1 MSKFFN
7 IYENIDAIDPA
18 ELKRAAGLKDPEK
31 VTWPKGK
38 KYKVAL
44 GGKECSVTTYF
55 SGAEGSAYGQ
65 YDAYTALSTMMTRDE
80 VVDRMWKEDPNGGSD
95 AVNYAYAEFLPGLP
109 ELTKEE
115 KEHRQAF
122 TAAIL
127 TLLSDQKTMEVIAEC
142 APRKKNGLFHKGR
155 VFKIGLTGFADKY
168 SNELIEIV
176 GRSKDETKLSVTI
189 TGRNTS
195 PDELEAWNQDFIST
209 YHEGLPISEA
219 FKTVLDSIDNGN
231 EGEDEKSLTIKPSI
245 QGGVGDGSQKIDSS
259 EIDEDKD
266 FLKGVR
272 PKYREKAQAGLDKLA
287 NYLVDP
293 NEIDWDGKY
302 VYLGRMADDADIT
315 VLNKIRE
322 MGAYTVRSNTVTM
335 NYMVEAVDFK
345 SFKNYYSALD
355 EEYYSTSHVGQL
367 INIIKQSN
375 AAGIIEERD
384 FLRWCVN
391 GHEIKYDL
399 SKDEHLK
406 KYENEK
412 MSFKKIDKKM
422 FIKQAIRKTDPYRY
436 KEMKDW
442 NNGEIFYCVVGSDEK
457 AEKVRVFLKDIGKA
471 VMDHYIEGARWPR
484 LILGDPNCEEEKRAY
499 KIALYNKEAGVKV
512 QVWNAEQVLGL
523 IDLYGDAIKA
533 NANQPFYSATLDK
546 IVDQIMES
554 ANTGAAVDSKKA
566 ESDAVGEKESEAETV
581 RKAVKTVKDVDFK
594 DKTFV
599 FYGRG
604 EINGIIFAE
613 YDPNNAIYRMVQE
626 RGGIVKEKVTGKT
639 DYYVILKKDSS
650 VWQTYKTTDAAK
662 QLRKRDTLKV
672 ITLENLMEIMGD

>member
-38 KYKVAL
+38 KYKVTL

-142 APRKKNGLFHKGR
+142 VPRKKNGLFHKGR

-219 FKTVLDSIDNGN
+219 LKAVLENIDDGHED
-231 EGEDEKSLTIKPSI
+231 EGEKVTTIKPTI
-245 QGGVGDGSQKIDSS
+245 QGGLGDGSQEIDTS
-259 EIDEDKD
+259 EIDKDKD
-266 FLKGVR
+266 FLKGVK

-302 VYLGRMADDADIT
+302 VYIDRMADIT
-315 VLNKIRE
+315 ILNKIRE
-322 MGAYTVRSNTVTM
+322 MGAYTLRSNTASM
-335 NYMVEAVDFK
+335 NYMIEGVDVI
-345 SFKNYYSALD
+345 SFKNLYSALD
-355 EEYYSTSHVGQL
+355 EEYYSSSHIGQL
-367 INIIKQSN
+367 IGIIKQSN

-391 GHEIKYDL
+391 GHETKYDL

-406 KYENEK
+406 KYDNEK
-412 MSFKKIDKKM
+412 LSFKKIDKKM
-422 FIKQAIRKTDPYRY
+422 FIKQALKKANPYQQSDI
-436 KEMKDW
+436 KDW
-442 NNGEIFYCVVGSDEK
+442 NNGDILYCIVGSSDK
-457 AEKVRVFLKDIGKA
+457 AEKVRNFFKDIDKA

-484 LILGDPNCEEEKRAY
+484 LILGDPNGEEEKRAY
-499 KIALYNKEAGVKV
+499 KLALYNKAAGEKV
-512 QVWNAEQVLGL
+512 QVWSAEQVLEL
-523 IDLYGDAIKA
+523 IDLYGEDIKA
-533 NANQPFYSATLDK
+533 YANESVTSSVLDNLAE
-546 IVDQIMES
+546 QIMES
-554 ANTGAAVDSKKA
+554 ANTGAAADLKAA
-566 ESDAVGEKESEAETV
+566 ESKAIAKEEDDAA
-581 RKAVKTVKDVDFK
+581 TVKNAIQKVESVDFK

-604 EINGIIFAE
+604 EVGGIIFAE
-613 YDPNNAIYRMVQE
+613 YDPNNTIYKMVQE
-626 RGGIVKEKVTGKT
+626 KGGIVKENVTGKT
-639 DYYVILKKDSS
+639 DYYVILNKDSS
-650 VWQTYKTTDAAK
+650 VWQTYKTRDAAK

-672 ITLENLMEIMGD
+672 ITLENLMEIMGE